1 MFGIDLNGIAFFSFL
16 AKGSELVAGTN
27 LNGVVFNEILADPN
41 SNSCNFDTDGDGSA
55 EATDEFLEL
64 FNTSG
69 VPVDVSG
76 WVLTDAAGNTFTI
89 PAGTIIQPGGFLK
102 IVTNYS
108 PGIPPPGCISMG
120 SGSAFFNNGA
130 EAISLSDGM
139 GNEIGLT
146 YNGGTSLVP
155 AGCNTDFGS
164 DKDGKSIQAS
174 PDGSLSGFANC
185 DTPTPL
191 APNTCFTK
199 GTEIMTS
206 KGLVK
211 VEELSIGDRVLT
223 KEKNYASI
231 KWLGRK
237 TIQIESCQDSIM
249 DYPVRIM
256 ANAFG
261 ENLPSRDLTL
271 SPDHALF
278 IDETLINVG
287 VLADLSPA
295 IVRVKPE
302 ETFQYYHIELDSHQV
317 IVAEGLEVES
327 LCHVYKDR
335 SNYDNGTEYIAL
347 YPEEERFYKLPMSYP
362 RVSSYYRLS
371 TELISKFS
379 NLLPD
384 FILEAQVA

>member
-108 PGIPPPGCISMG
+108 PGTPPPGCISMG

-174 PDGSLSGFANC
+174 PDGSSTFVNC
-185 DTPTPL
+185 DVPTPL
-191 APNTCFTK
+191 APNTCFTR
-199 GTEIMTS
+199 GTDITTE

-211 VEELSIGDRVLT
+211 VENLNIGDRVKT
-223 KEKNYASI
+223 KDGSFSTI

-237 TIQIESCQDSIM
+237 TVLVEDCQDAIM
-249 DYPVRIM
+249 DYPVKIKT
-256 ANAFG
+256 NAFG
-261 ENLPSRDLTL
+261 QSLPSKDIIL

-278 IDETLINVG
+278 IDGTLINVG
-287 VLADLSPA
+287 VLAERFSG
-295 IVRVKPE
+295 IERVQPE
-302 ETFQYYHIELDSHQV
+302 KNFQYFHIELENHQV
-317 IVAEGLEVES
+317 IIAEGLQVES
-327 LCHVYKDR
+327 LCHTYKDR
-335 SNYDNGTEYIAL
+335 SNYDNGEEYVTL
-347 YPEEERFYKLPMSYP
+347 YPNEKLSYKLPMAYP
-362 RVSSYYRLS
+362 RISNAFKLT
-371 TELISKFS
+371 TELIDRLSK
-379 NLLPD
+379 LLP
-384 FILEAQVA
+384 EVQQVA

>member
-108 PGIPPPGCISMG
+108 PGTPPPGCISMG

-174 PDGSLSGFANC
+174 PDGSSTFVNC
-185 DTPTPL
+185 DVPTPL
-191 APNTCFTK
+191 APNTCFTR
-199 GTEIMTS
+199 GTDITTE

-211 VEELSIGDRVLT
+211 VENLSIGDRVKT
-223 KEKNYASI
+223 KDGSFSTI

-237 TIQIESCQDSIM
+237 TVLVEDCQDAIM
-249 DYPVRIM
+249 DYPVKIKT
-256 ANAFG
+256 NAFG
-261 ENLPSRDLTL
+261 QSLPSKDIIL

-278 IDETLINVG
+278 IDGTLINVG
-287 VLADLSPA
+287 VLAERFSG
-295 IVRVKPE
+295 IERVQPE
-302 ETFQYYHIELDSHQV
+302 KNFQYFHIELENHQV
-317 IVAEGLEVES
+317 IIAEGLQVES
-327 LCHVYKDR
+327 LCHTYKDR
-335 SNYDNGTEYIAL
+335 SNYDNGEEYVTL
-347 YPEEERFYKLPMSYP
+347 YPNEKLSYKLPMAYP
-362 RVSSYYRLS
+362 RISNAFKLT
-371 TELISKFS
+371 TELIDRLSK
-379 NLLPD
+379 LLP
-384 FILEAQVA
+384 EVQQVA

>member
-16 AKGSELVAGTN
+16 AKGSELVASTN

-108 PGIPPPGCISMG
+108 PGTPPPGCISMG

-174 PDGSLSGFANC
+174 PDGSSTFVNC
-185 DTPTPL
+185 DVPTPL
-191 APNTCFTK
+191 APNTCFTR
-199 GTEIMTS
+199 GTDITTE

-211 VEELSIGDRVLT
+211 VENLNIGDRVKT
-223 KEKNYASI
+223 KDGSFSTI

-237 TIQIESCQDSIM
+237 TVLVEDCQDAIM
-249 DYPVRIM
+249 DYPVKIKT
-256 ANAFG
+256 NAFG
-261 ENLPSRDLTL
+261 QSLPSKDIIL

-278 IDETLINVG
+278 IDGTLINVG
-287 VLADLSPA
+287 VLAERFSG
-295 IVRVKPE
+295 IERVQPE
-302 ETFQYYHIELDSHQV
+302 KNFQYFHIELENHQV
-317 IVAEGLEVES
+317 IIAEGLQVES
-327 LCHVYKDR
+327 LCHTYKDR
-335 SNYDNGTEYIAL
+335 SNYDNGEEYVTL
-347 YPEEERFYKLPMSYP
+347 YPNEKLSYKLPMAYP
-362 RVSSYYRLS
+362 RISNAFKLT
-371 TELISKFS
+371 TELIDRLSK
-379 NLLPD
+379 LLP
-384 FILEAQVA
+384 EVQQVA